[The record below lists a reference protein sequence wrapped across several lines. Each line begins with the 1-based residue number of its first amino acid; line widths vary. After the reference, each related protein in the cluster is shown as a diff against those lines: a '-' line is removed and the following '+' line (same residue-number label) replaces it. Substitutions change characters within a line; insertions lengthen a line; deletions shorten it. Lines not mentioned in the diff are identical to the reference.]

1 MIVYT
6 AVIRTG
12 TSEHDWT
19 DTRLQY
25 KARDFPMA
33 ALMAQQRAERR
44 GGQVILVA
52 VDGQG
57 HVS

>member
-6 AVIRTG
+6 AVVRTG
-12 TSEHDWT
+12 TSEHDWK

-25 KARDFPMA
+25 KAKDFPTA

-44 GGQVILVA
+44 GGSVILLAVA
-52 VDGQG
+52 GQG
-57 HVS
+57 YVR